1 MICLLKF
8 KVGIESEFDKNES
21 NKNFKAKFY
30 FLNNSND
37 VNTVKEVC
45 CQKNIW
51 DRQTNKLIIHA
62 KYFVY
67 KKDLW
72 LHNKRQR
79 HFSNCVL
86 FKNSGENCRKK
97 TIVVIY
103 RWCKSLYKR
112 TKKEVQLSLYC
123 NFLRVKWK
131 QKRFISLSE
140 KC

>member
-1 MICLLKF
+1 MQNTLCT
-8 KVGIESEFDKNES
+8 KV
-21 NKNFKAKFY
+21 
-30 FLNNSND
+30 
-37 VNTVKEVC
+37 
-45 CQKNIW
+45 
-51 DRQTNKLIIHA
+51 
-62 KYFVY
+62 
-67 KKDLW
+67 DLW

-123 NFLRVKWK
+123 NFFEG
-131 QKRFISLSE
+131 QMETE
-140 KC
+140 KVH